1 MSFTPHTVTAIYVI
15 MALNLITQLSDG
27 EPMGSV
33 ICRGPPLPLSRHM
46 VQPTEKSMPL
56 FERRKISVIMT

>member
-33 ICRGPPLPLSRHM
+33 ICRGPPLPLSRLKNRCHSLNA
-46 VQPTEKSMPL
+46 VRLVS
-56 FERRKISVIMT
+56 